1 MNNPR
6 STVVL
11 DHELTKEFENSLD
24 FLEISGKN
32 YLHQSILGEWRDQ
45 TLFLTLRSSGEASFP
60 VDVYTYRDPS
70 IFQVVLDDLKRRN
83 EPSSSDAHYLV
94 FLNENDMQIGR
105 IFAYEDNYY
114 YEEIP
119 YEWEDV
125 NHKVAV

>member
-1 MNNPR
+1 M
-6 STVVL
+6 
-11 DHELTKEFENSLD
+11 
-24 FLEISGKN
+24 
-32 YLHQSILGEWRDQ
+32 
-45 TLFLTLRSSGEASFP
+45 
-60 VDVYTYRDPS
+60 YTYRDPS

-125 NHKVAV
+125 THKVAV